1 MVGVITIVLGTMF
14 AKEECSQK
22 TNMQLNPMC
31 HDFSPLRLM
40 LLFQEAPINDQSC
53 IHFEYRYCCGLFIVS
68 IHQFK
73 CIVLNEWKTK
83 KKKNWL
89 DSVAFFH
96 FHGLNLFYLHF
107 KYFIAHILDTT
118 IVGDSFSFFLLVVML
133 LTITTTK
140 HEWMNEC
147 WTISDCIVV
156 WFCVLNSAM
165 EFKRFHFSIR

>member
-53 IHFEYRYCCGLFIVS
+53 IHFEYRHCCGLFIVS

-107 KYFIAHILDTT
+107 KYFIAHKLDTT
-118 IVGDSFSFFLLVVML
+118 IVGDSFIFFSCCYALNNYNNE
-133 LTITTTK
+133 T
-140 HEWMNEC
+140 WMNEWMLDYQWLHC
-147 WTISDCIVV
+147 CMIL
-156 WFCVLNSAM
+156 CV
-165 EFKRFHFSIR
+165 K